1 MANTDYHINDEGS
14 YRNSNTNKTEHFVNS
29 RNALKWGSSVIVV
42 DVFIVED
49 DVVVVDDDVVD
60 VTVVDVG
67 GGGDALILSTERL
80 YIFI

>member
-42 DVFIVED
+42 DVFIV
-49 DVVVVDDDVVD
+49 DDDVVD